1 MIDKNDPKY
10 SHYPHIGNSS
20 QTPSDA
26 PKNDEE
32 QKANTDT
39 TIEQNPV
46 ETNSERNTEHVVNN
60 DTIAHDTNDTVQT
73 PEPRRQSS
81 FWSAMF
87 LIIALLA
94 IGAAAFIGWRWIK
107 GGVQEKHYEN
117 VDDVQIFNNYTVNDE
132 DDLDGDTLT
141 NGQEKEYGT
150 DYNSLDTD
158 KDGLSDSDE
167 INEHKTDPLKLDT
180 DGDSIDDGAEIA
192 LKLNPL
198 SKETDGTPDNKRKF
212 EISHQLEEGSLTVN
226 GFANVANIYAQKVDT
241 FKKGNNPGVVSELYE
256 FFIEGKEFDSAKLEL
271 QYDEKLFS
279 EDSKY
284 TPEDLSIFQYMDDG
298 SFKLV
303 ESKVDLENHI
313 VSANLEHFSKYCI
326 AVKPIV
332 EKEVSSKVFIVLD
345 NSGSM
350 YPKELCETSEEN
362 DVDFKRVNF
371 AKKLIETSDEKKI
384 QFGLAKFTADYTEL
398 CSGFNNKKS
407 SLYDKLDSI
416 KTTEENF
423 NGTHIAKSII
433 EACNNFSK
441 DDLDHRKF
449 IILLTDGETT
459 EGQGWAGLFDNN
471 EDDAIRAAKEKNVSV
486 IVVGLGTNVDTTYC
500 NKIANSTNGKFI
512 FANNSTALDDVHEAI
527 NTVISNGHVDLDGNG
542 KADHI
547 LIADSGFDMS
557 KNAFSFDNYWVKTV
571 FEDEEIGGQCHGM
584 AVFAQR
590 YYLGTLPQTAEQ
602 IFEYKYN
609 IKGESVAGMPYSL
622 KFVEFFG
629 NGSEKYTLSKT
640 NLKEYKLLEK
650 LQSYDTDN
658 IWDKY
663 QYNSKDKTY
672 LEFKPELKEYIK
684 NNPILIL
691 HEKNKKDSVVTG
703 KNKADGKEYKYQYW
717 DSYSFNIDKGL
728 SDKWDED
735 VKDAYQV
742 LCAFNNLWA
751 GQFKDEWYDSAKFS
765 DDGFDKIVNWV
776 NSGIIPVC
784 GGEGHATNLTQIYR
798 DINDPLKYT
807 LVLYDNND
815 CDNAKV
821 LTLKKTKY
829 NKIALDYTAWTN
841 DYKFEIFDTDNVYG
855 KKDKVI
861 SVDFCV
867 YTK

>member
-39 TIEQNPV
+39 TIKQNPV
-46 ETNSERNTEHVVNN
+46 ETNSKHNTEHVANNNTIVHDVN
-60 DTIAHDTNDTVQT
+60 DTAQN

-107 GGVQEKHYEN
+107 GDVQEKHYEN

-150 DYNSLDTD
+150 DYNSFDTD

-241 FKKGNNPGVVSELYE
+241 FKKGNNPGVISELYE

-362 DVDFKRVNF
+362 DVDFKRVDF

-542 KADHI
+542 KNDHI

-650 LQSYDTDN
+650 LQSYETDN

-735 VKDAYQV
+735 VQDAYQV

-765 DDGFDKIVNWV
+765 DDGFDKIVNWI

-784 GGEGHATNLTQIYR
+784 GGEGHVTNLTQIYR

-855 KKDKVI
+855 KKDKLI